1 MLEVH
6 DSMLSQLKW
15 NETLICEL
23 QGQAENG
30 APGVLGERTT
40 SDPGSSSLRGFDTS
54 LSTGQEAVN
63 LTMPGTLRASFT
75 DPVR

>member
-1 MLEVH
+1 
-6 DSMLSQLKW
+6 MLSQLKW

-23 QGQAENG
+23 QGWAENG

-54 LSTGQEAVN
+54 LSTGQEAIN

-75 DPVR
+75 DPV